1 MSLVASRSGLE
12 LAALIRRR
20 EVSPLDLLED
30 VLDRIGRYDGRLSA
44 FVDLCARQARFEA
57 KSRARALA
65 PMSLAALP
73 PLYGVP
79 TGIKDLNPARFT
91 MTRFGSKAYRHV
103 FTPFDD
109 ISTHVVRKSGMVIVG
124 KLATSEFGAVPVTEP
139 LIHPPTRNPADL
151 TRNAGGS
158 SGGSASAVAAGLLP
172 VAHASDG
179 GGSIRIPA
187 SFCGLFGFKPSSG
200 AVVDPYKR
208 ANKEEI
214 SVVGAISRTVSDSA
228 AFVDALARDFS
239 PEGRMLA
246 ASRGAAPRGLRVKV
260 VVDLPETPVDAGA
273 RDATLRTAKLLESM
287 GHQVTV
293 VPPISISIEE
303 FLPIWERQLAI
314 LPTPGE
320 SSLMPVTRWLRERG
334 RRHTD
339 EDTHRLKIT
348 LANRVDAWLEGADVI
363 LSPTVP
369 EPAPRVGAFI
379 DLEPEAAFRAV
390 AVFGLF
396 TAIFNLTARPAATL
410 PLGRS
415 ADGLP
420 MGVQIAGKRGS
431 DALIFALA
439 AEIERADPWS
449 LALPPEFS

>member
-1 MSLVASRSGLE
+1 MSLFASRSGVE

-20 EVSPLDLLED
+20 EVTPTEVLDD
-30 VLDRIGRYDGRLSA
+30 VLDRIGRYNPRLSA

-57 KSRARALA
+57 KSRGRSLS
-65 PMSLAALP
+65 PLSLAALP

-91 MTRFGSKAYRHV
+91 MTRFGSRAYRHV

-109 ISTHVVRKSGMVIVG
+109 ISTHVVRKAGMVIVG

-200 AVVDPYKR
+200 VVVDPYKLT
-208 ANKEEI
+208 NKEAI
-214 SVVGAISRTVSDSA
+214 SVVGAISRTVADSA
-228 AFVDALARDFS
+228 AFVDALARDLS

-246 ASRGAAPRGLRVKV
+246 ASRGAPPRGLKVKV
-260 VVDLPETPVDAGA
+260 VVDLPESPVDAGA
-273 RDATLRTAKLLESM
+273 RDATLRTAKLLSSM
-287 GHQVTV
+287 GHEVVV
-293 VPPISISIEE
+293 VPPIAISIDE
-303 FLPIWERQLAI
+303 FLPVWERQLAI
-314 LPTPGE
+314 VPIPGE
-320 SSLMPVTRWLRERG
+320 ASLMPITRWLRERG

-339 EDTHRLKIT
+339 LDTHQLKVT
-348 LANRVDAWLEGADVI
+348 LANRVDEWLDGADVV
-363 LSPTVP
+363 LTPTVP
-369 EPAPRVGAFI
+369 QPAPRVGAFT

-396 TAIFNLTARPAATL
+396 TAMFNLTGRPAATL

-415 ADGLP
+415 AEGLP
-420 MGVQIAGKRGS
+420 MGVQIAGRRGA

-439 AEIERADPWS
+439 GAIERAEPWG
-449 LALPPEFS
+449 LTLPPEFS